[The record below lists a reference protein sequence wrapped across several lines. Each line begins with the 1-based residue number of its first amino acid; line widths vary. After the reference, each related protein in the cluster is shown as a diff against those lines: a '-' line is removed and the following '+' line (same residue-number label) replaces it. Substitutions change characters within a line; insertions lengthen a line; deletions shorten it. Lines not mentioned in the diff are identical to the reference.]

1 MARTTILP
9 TDEGAV
15 KKWETEVS
23 VEATK
28 KSFWTKMTGG
38 EKSALPVVRKT
49 SLESG
54 AGDAV
59 TMYLIAKM
67 TGKPREG
74 SEKLQGFE
82 DKLNHYTDKLL
93 IDKHRKA
100 VNVGDVMDQKRV
112 PFDIAEQAKAR
123 LSDWAAEVHD
133 EQITMHASGARGVAG
148 EIQHYPTDYTGFP
161 NAFITPDTGHNQVW
175 DGSIAYGSLVE
186 ATHTLKL
193 AVIDAAV
200 LRAKKMIGDLK
211 SGNSAKMVPCSA
223 DGGKHFLFMTGP
235 EGMYDLRREV
245 GDAGFLTLEKAA
257 MGAEGKKGVIFTGGK
272 FFYNGVLGDE
282 MQNIVKFNNAGAGTI
297 RAMRSLFLGA
307 HAVAVAYGTKGQ
319 NNGSRYELTESD
331 LDHGEEEVIVIR
343 LIAGYKKCRYN
354 SLDHGVI
361 AVDHTYSIASGYT
374 I

>member
-1 MARTTILP
+1 MARTQILP
-9 TDEGAV
+9 TDAGAV
-15 KKWETEVS
+15 KKWETDVS

-38 EKSALPVVRKT
+38 EKSAMPVVRKT

-54 AGDAV
+54 AGDEV

-67 TGKPREG
+67 VGKPREG
-74 SEKLQGFE
+74 AEKLQGYE
-82 DKLNHYTDKLL
+82 DSLNHFTDKLR
-93 IDKHRKA
+93 IDKHRRA

-112 PFDIAEQAKAR
+112 PYDIAEQAKAR

-133 EQITMHASGARGVAG
+133 EQITMHASGARGVGG
-148 EIQHYPTDYTGFP
+148 EIQHYPTTYAGFP
-161 NAFITPDTGHNQVW
+161 NAFITPDSGHNQVW

-186 ATHTLKL
+186 ATHKLGL
-193 AVIDAAV
+193 AVIDAAN
-200 LRAKKMIGDLK
+200 LRAKKMIGDIK
-211 SGNSAKMVPCSA
+211 GGNAAKMTPCSA
-223 DGGKHFLFMTGP
+223 EGGKHFIFMTGP

-257 MGAEGKKGVIFTGGK
+257 MGAEGKKGVIFQGGK

-297 RAMRSLFLGA
+297 RAMRSLFLGS

-319 NNGSRYELTESD
+319 NNGSRYELTDSD

-354 SLDHGVI
+354 SLDYGVI
-361 AVDHTYSIASGYT
+361 AVDHTYSIAAGYT

>member
-1 MARTTILP
+1 MSSIRMLRDAQSK
-9 TDEGAV
+9 AV
-15 KKWETEVS
+15 KIIQD
-23 VEATK
+23 AAL
-28 KSFWTKMTGG
+28 MG
-38 EKSALPVVRKT
+38 EPTLSHDELSNVDDAVR
-49 SLESG
+49 LF
-54 AGDAV
+54 GDAIEILEAGGV
-59 TMYLIAKM
+59 KDVRPDDPGYTFGDGIHEMGTARM
-67 TGKPREG
+67 GRDPRT
-74 SEKLQGFE
+74 SV
-82 DKLNHYTDKLL
+82 LN
-93 IDKHRKA
+93 
-100 VNVGDVMDQKRV
+100 
-112 PFDIAEQAKAR
+112 
-123 LSDWAAEVHD
+123 
-133 EQITMHASGARGVAG
+133 
-148 EIQHYPTDYTGFP
+148 
-161 NAFITPDTGHNQVW
+161 GHNQVW

-186 ATHTLKL
+186 ATHKLGL

-235 EGMYDLRREV
+235 KGMYDLRREV